1 MEVVREKSSSPEQ
14 VHQKGE
20 LLRGLLQAGSQSSQE
35 RQRSRQLSKSCAA
48 DLPVPKRYIVMK
60 DQRSDGVRG
69 FSQGCDVGGA
79 YSASKP
85 GTISSGVNE
94 APINLSWTNVHSQ
107 MSMLTQPQF
116 GRVMLQRHEADLG
129 PVGTLAEAESRGGP
143 AVSLQ
148 PLKMETRVIQSINGH
163 MDNQTNGSNIGNN
176 GYPNTTTVLNGKMRS
191 PPLAEVGQAPCGYVG
206 LAGGHIQVVGP
217 TNGQMVASRVSLA
230 IFKFPSLGLIAGDDG
245 ACRSSS
251 HYTTSGIWNRSCK

>member
-35 RQRSRQLSKSCAA
+35 RQRSRQLSESCAA
-48 DLPVPKRYIVMK
+48 DLPVPKRYIVTK

-79 YSASKP
+79 YSDSKP

-143 AVSLQ
+143 AG
-148 PLKMETRVIQSINGH
+148 VIIKTIKKS
-163 MDNQTNGSNIGNN
+163 
-176 GYPNTTTVLNGKMRS
+176 
-191 PPLAEVGQAPCGYVG
+191 
-206 LAGGHIQVVGP
+206 
-217 TNGQMVASRVSLA
+217 
-230 IFKFPSLGLIAGDDG
+230 
-245 ACRSSS
+245 
-251 HYTTSGIWNRSCK
+251 

>member
-35 RQRSRQLSKSCAA
+35 RQRSRQLSESCAA
-48 DLPVPKRYIVMK
+48 DLPVPKRYIVTK

-69 FSQGCDVGGA
+69 FSQGCGVGGA

-163 MDNQTNGSNIGNN
+163 MDNQSNGSN
-176 GYPNTTTVLNGKMRS
+176 TATVLNGKMRS

-217 TNGQMVASRVSLA
+217 TNGQMVTSRVSLA
-230 IFKFPSLGLIAGDDG
+230 IFKFSSLGLIAGDDG